1 MFLAFEDRPS
11 DSPFIE
17 RVWHSHS
24 ERAGTFVSVA
34 ATHCEL
40 VVTRHRGRIRV
51 TLRGPETKPTLIDC
65 PAEGEW
71 IGIRL
76 AAGSFFHRYPAASLM
91 DRQDVDLPATGRTF
105 WLEGSAWEYP
115 TFDNAESLVSRLAHA
130 GMLIRDTAVAAA
142 LAGDWEAM
150 SRRTVQR
157 HFLLATGMTHRT
169 WRQIQRARH
178 AAVLLR
184 SGASIADAAH
194 QAGYYDQAHLTREL
208 ARRIGATPGRIQRG
222 EQQLSF
228 LYKTTVAADAMLVGP

>member
-1 MFLAFEDRPS
+1 MAAHRLSIRPTLVRRTDRSTDRPHEERRHHVPGFEDRPS

-24 ERAGTFVSVA
+24 ERAGSFVSVA

-51 TLRGPETKPTLIDC
+51 TLRGPETKPTLIRC
-65 PAEGEW
+65 PADGEW

-91 DRQDVDLPATGRTF
+91 DRQDVDLPATDRTF

-142 LAGDWEAM
+142 LAGDWEA
-150 SRRTVQR
+150 
-157 HFLLATGMTHRT
+157 LAGAPSSATFS
-169 WRQIQRARH
+169 WPRA
-178 AAVLLR
+178 
-184 SGASIADAAH
+184 
-194 QAGYYDQAHLTREL
+194 
-208 ARRIGATPGRIQRG
+208 
-222 EQQLSF
+222 
-228 LYKTTVAADAMLVGP
+228 